1 MRGHLE
7 HHKWGAAV
15 ELHYTTF
22 SMLKNYSDGKEISRC
37 KGVSVGRSVIIT
49 KRHKGVSDDGKVL
62 DSDCSDN
69 YKDPHM

>member
-1 MRGHLE
+1 
-7 HHKWGAAV
+7 
-15 ELHYTTF
+15 
-22 SMLKNYSDGKEISRC
+22 MLKNYSDGKEISRC